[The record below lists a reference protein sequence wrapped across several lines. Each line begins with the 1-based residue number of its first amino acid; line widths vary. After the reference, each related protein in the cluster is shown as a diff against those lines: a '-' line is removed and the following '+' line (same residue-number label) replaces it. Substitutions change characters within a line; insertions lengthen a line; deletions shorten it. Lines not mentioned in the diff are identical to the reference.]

1 MVRVQ
6 LYMVTFVC
14 SVTVFTELNSILTE
28 TMIHVYSTVTA
39 SSLWLAASE
48 VSNGR
53 GLVASLASATGAASP
68 DSLLLLDTEVQSRH
82 IILYYLSAILS
93 MSCPN

>member
-28 TMIHVYSTVTA
+28 TMVHVYSTVTA

-48 VSNGR
+48 VATGR

-82 IILYYLSAILS
+82 IISYYLLAILS

>member
-6 LYMVTFVC
+6 LYIVTFVC

-28 TMIHVYSTVTA
+28 TMVHVFSTMTA

-48 VSNGR
+48 VATGR
-53 GLVASLASATGAASP
+53 GLVTSLASATGAASP
-68 DSLLLLDTEVQSRH
+68 DSLLLLDTEVQSRYICITYH
-82 IILYYLSAILS
+82 LLSLFCAVLL
-93 MSCPN
+93 

>member
-39 SSLWLAASE
+39 SSLWLPASE
-48 VSNGR
+48 VSTGR
-53 GLVASLASATGAASP
+53 GLVTSLASATGAASP